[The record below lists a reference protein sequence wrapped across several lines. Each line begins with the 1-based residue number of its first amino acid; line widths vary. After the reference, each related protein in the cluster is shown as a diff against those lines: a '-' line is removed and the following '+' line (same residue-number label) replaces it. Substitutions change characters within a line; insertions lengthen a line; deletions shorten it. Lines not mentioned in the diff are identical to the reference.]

1 MDWALK
7 GNFSMVESR
16 NAEPGPQALDYDG
29 YSEWKNWTKFFQY
42 SADDASYFER
52 ELGGVELRNR
62 RLLEIGFGEG
72 RFLGW
77 ARDRGALVTGMER
90 DANALAA
97 ARKDGVSLID
107 GDLGQHSKALR
118 GQYAVIAAF
127 DVFEHLTLTQI
138 EDYLAAA
145 AQLLEPNGILILR
158 YPNGQSP
165 FGLPQQHGDVT
176 HLTALSRAKID
187 QLASPYGLH
196 TIRYGAAAI
205 PRGNGLVWLARSSRR
220 LARWFLGKV
229 LNFAFNQNIV
239 WDAVVTQVLQLN
251 RTQNTP

>member
-1 MDWALK
+1 MATPNKAKPAL
-7 GNFSMVESR
+7 
-16 NAEPGPQALDYDG
+16 QALDYDG
-29 YSEWKNWTKFFQY
+29 YSEWKSWTKFFQY

-52 ELGGVELRNR
+52 ELGGVELRGR

-77 ARDRGALVTGMER
+77 ARDRGAIIEGIER
-90 DANALAA
+90 DASALAA
-97 ARKDGVSLID
+97 ASKEGITLID
-107 GDLGQHSKALR
+107 GDPGQHSKTMR
-118 GQYAVIAAF
+118 GRYAVIAAF

-145 AQLLEPNGILILR
+145 AQLLEPGGTLILR

-176 HLTALSRAKID
+176 HITALSRAKID
-187 QLASPYGLH
+187 QLASRFGLE

-205 PRGNGLVWLARSSRR
+205 PRGKGPVWLVR
-220 LARWFLGKV
+220 LARQFARWALGKAF
-229 LNFAFNQNIV
+229 NFAFNQNIV
-239 WDAVVTQVLQLN
+239 WDAVVTQVLRSN
-251 RTQNTP
+251 RPQNVF